1 MNMNLQVDTG
11 ITLILHGISR
21 PSCFSSPIAVSRSLN
36 CRVLASSRL
45 PGERRRFKSRVH
57 HFVFF
62 VTFDFQ
68 VNYSFCIF
76 VVGRLDQPNYIFS
89 FFSLVGLGFIIR
101 VRVRVRVT
109 VRISVRGSVL
119 GLVLWFR
126 VSFYVYSLANKAW
139 AAHAA

>member
-1 MNMNLQVDTG
+1 M
-11 ITLILHGISR
+11 
-21 PSCFSSPIAVSRSLN
+21 
-36 CRVLASSRL
+36 
-45 PGERRRFKSRVH
+45 
-57 HFVFF
+57 
-62 VTFDFQ
+62 
-68 VNYSFCIF
+68 
-76 VVGRLDQPNYIFS
+76 GRLDQPNYIFS

>member
-1 MNMNLQVDTG
+1 VKGEGSNPVS
-11 ITLILHGISR
+11 IIL
-21 PSCFSSPIAVSRSLN
+21 FFL
-36 CRVLASSRL
+36 
-45 PGERRRFKSRVH
+45 
-57 HFVFF
+57 FF

-109 VRISVRGSVL
+109 VRVSARRFSI
-119 GLVLWFR
+119 R
-126 VSFYVYSLANKAW
+126 VSVMV
-139 AAHAA
+139 